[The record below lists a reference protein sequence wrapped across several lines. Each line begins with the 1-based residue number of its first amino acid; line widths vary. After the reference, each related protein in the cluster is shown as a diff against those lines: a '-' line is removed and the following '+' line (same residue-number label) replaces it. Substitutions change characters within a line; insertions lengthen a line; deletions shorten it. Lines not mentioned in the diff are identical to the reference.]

1 MGRRKSSSAGL
12 VPVNEHVLAARLQ
25 ALEARLAAI
34 EQRLA
39 QLEMP
44 RPLTSM
50 PPPLPPSRPPT
61 RPPGWVPVFHKS
73 PECRGDKIAFYLIR
87 PFSRTEKGDLDCMR
101 TGPDLH
107 KPTPGEASICT
118 SCDAPFEMQGPDLD
132 WSHALID
139 EHGNPPPPAPLP
151 PSFTRDGD
159 PTGRLD
165 AVMDAIGRAKSAGL
179 LS

>member
-1 MGRRKSSSAGL
+1 MSTPDQDRIRVLEERCALLESRMAQIEQKF
-12 VPVNEHVLAARLQ
+12 PPHVLIPADHVP
-25 ALEARLAAI
+25 
-34 EQRLA
+34 
-39 QLEMP
+39 P
-44 RPLTSM
+44 RPRHRT
-50 PPPLPPSRPPT
+50 T
-61 RPPGWVPVFHKS
+61 KPPGWVPVFHKS
-73 PECRGDKIAFYLIR
+73 PECRGDKIAFYLTR